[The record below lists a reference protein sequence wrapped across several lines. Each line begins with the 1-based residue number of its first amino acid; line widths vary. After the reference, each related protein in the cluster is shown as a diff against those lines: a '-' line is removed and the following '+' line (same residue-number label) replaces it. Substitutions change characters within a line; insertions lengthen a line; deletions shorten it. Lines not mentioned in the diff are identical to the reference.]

1 MESTV
6 ALEMSHIWL
15 EMQFIIGLIG
25 GASLLFLLF
34 CLACV
39 GSDFFATSTR
49 RGQSLSSSR
58 HHLKLVPPHH
68 RSSRASRVVSTAQPT
83 KRRITL

>member
-1 MESTV
+1 MESTA
-6 ALEMSHIWL
+6 ALEISHL
-15 EMQFIIGLIG
+15 AFGAQFVVGLLG

-39 GSDFFATSTR
+39 GSNFFATSTR
-49 RGQSLSSSR
+49 RWQSFSSSR

-68 RSSRASRVVSTAQPT
+68 RSSRASRVVSTAQST

>member
-6 ALEMSHIWL
+6 ALEMSHLWL

-25 GASLLFLLF
+25 GASLLILLF

-49 RGQSLSSSR
+49 RSQSFSSSR
-58 HHLKLVPPHH
+58 RHLKLVPPH
-68 RSSRASRVVSTAQPT
+68 RRPSRASRVVSTAPSIT
-83 KRRITL
+83 RRMTL